1 VFSLIFA
8 RRNESIPPVP
18 PSTFKLPARAT
29 LNEAKRQTWFTDLA
43 NPEIPLYKLG
53 KNIPHGAKG
62 HDLLDLLH
70 TNKVEISRAVWFVR
84 AFGSNETAGLRNK
97 STYNPTQYSVEWAN
111 VVTTYL
117 KKQLM
122 EIGLPSAPR
131 PGINIK
137 MTFKGVLSDP
147 DSRERW
153 VGRFSYSLNL
163 LRAFYDEGLVD
174 NRTFLVWLVQ
184 QLATCN
190 LAQLG
195 FIARLVDEY
204 LDGMLVTRS
213 ITRPFVETGLGK
225 VSEVL
230 F

>member
-1 VFSLIFA
+1 M
-8 RRNESIPPVP
+8 
-18 PSTFKLPARAT
+18 
-29 LNEAKRQTWFTDLA
+29 NEAKRQTWFTDLA

-84 AFGSNETAGLRNK
+84 VFGSNETVRYLVLEFTHLLNTHHQAGLRNK
-97 STYNPTQYSVEWAN
+97 STYNPTQYGVEWAN

-147 DSRERW
+147 ESRERW
-153 VGRFSYSLNL
+153 VGRFSYRCVLST
-163 LRAFYDEGLVD
+163 E
-174 NRTFLVWLVQ
+174 RT
-184 QLATCN
+184 
-190 LAQLG
+190 LG
-195 FIARLVDEY
+195 N
-204 LDGMLVTRS
+204 
-213 ITRPFVETGLGK
+213 
-225 VSEVL
+225 
-230 F
+230 